1 MPHDFETQTSVIALH
16 ILKFLNT
23 QLWDL
28 KPEAIILLVA
38 QIVYT
43 YEKNS
48 LKLSSTEYDFH
59 LYHSSLWFSIYQF
72 MDSSMFNSYFLCE
85 MNYQFQV

>member
-43 YEKNS
+43 YEK
-48 LKLSSTEYDFH
+48 K
-59 LYHSSLWFSIYQF
+59 
-72 MDSSMFNSYFLCE
+72 
-85 MNYQFQV
+85 